1 MEQSAGQLNPPAWA
15 EQVLRM
21 LLKPEDR
28 ESVSGDLLEEFRET
42 VVPSRGRVGADV
54 WYVRQVAGFVWR
66 RAWLPGALLA
76 AAVLGREALDWWLSP
91 TTEFYARATVST
103 WLAIAIFAGAGWWSA
118 WRSRSVAAGA
128 LAGLATGVIS
138 AIVVDV
144 VSLAELA
151 LWHDPHTMRMIAASG
166 GLDEVFVLPL
176 LVVVPGTLCAVA
188 GGLAG
193 RMAAWISRSHGVE

>member
-1 MEQSAGQLNPPAWA
+1 MEEIASQLNPPAWA
-15 EQVLRM
+15 EHVLRS

-28 ESVSGDLLEEFRET
+28 DSVSGDLLEEFRET
-42 VVPSRGRVGADV
+42 VVPSRGRVGADI

-66 RAWLPGALLA
+66 RAWLSGVLLA
-76 AAVLGREALDWWLSP
+76 AAGLGREALDWWLSP
-91 TTEFYARATVST
+91 TTDFYARATVST
-103 WLAIAIFAGAGWWSA
+103 WLAISIFTGAGWWSA
-118 WRSRSVAAGA
+118 WRSGSVAAGA

-166 GLDEVFVLPL
+166 GVEEVFLLPPM
-176 LVVVPGTLCAVA
+176 VVVPGTICALV
-188 GGLAG
+188 GGAFG
-193 RMAAWISRSHGVE
+193 RMAALLVRSHAAE

>member
-1 MEQSAGQLNPPAWA
+1 MEETASQLNPPAWA
-15 EQVLRM
+15 EHVLRS

-42 VVPSRGRVGADV
+42 VVPSRGRVRANV
-54 WYVRQVAGFVWR
+54 WYVGQVAGFVWR
-66 RAWLPGALLA
+66 RAWLASVLLTA
-76 AAVLGREALDWWLSP
+76 SVLGRAALDWWLSP

-103 WLAIAIFAGAGWWSA
+103 WFAISIFTGIGWWSA

-128 LAGLATGVIS
+128 LAGLATGIIS

-144 VSLAELA
+144 VALVTLA

-166 GLDEVFVLPL
+166 GVEEIFLLPPMH
-176 LVVVPGTLCAVA
+176 VVPGTMCALV
-188 GGLAG
+188 GGAFG
-193 RMAAWISRSHGVE
+193 KMAARTLRSQTAE